1 MDVAKRHEFALGTVI
16 NQGIF
21 NLPSD
26 ISASLLQEEGGGDL
40 NVSFGF
46 VSFQRKKVK
55 LQILTSN
62 LQNMRRKRY
71 QIKTSAIQAA

>member
-46 VSFQRKKVK
+46 VSFQRKKSKVPNAYIRFTK
-55 LQILTSN
+55 YEEKVISD
-62 LQNMRRKRY
+62 
-71 QIKTSAIQAA
+71 